1 MWPKV
6 TNQMH
11 FRSDKTHKVTR
22 CKQAQTVVPL
32 PPSKSTDM
40 IVNGQ
45 KTESMFHALSLNYFL
60 ANIDI
65 CRDLSIQRFVF
76 LTEITGV
83 VNCALKKYLY
93 LLTSDMHMQLA

>member
-6 TNQMH
+6 TNQMY

-22 CKQAQTVVPL
+22 CKQALTVVPL

-45 KTESMFHALSLNYFL
+45 KTESMLHAAHSE
-60 ANIDI
+60 I
-65 CRDLSIQRFVF
+65 CF

-83 VNCALKKYLY
+83 VNCALKKKYLY
-93 LLTSDMHMQLA
+93 LLTSVMHMQLA